1 MSLDVSNNFYDA
13 VLVHY
18 SMSFISIQDNI
29 FFNQLRSFILT
40 SRFIPPSLIYTAYD
54 AIVSKGFFNT
64 NATQIFAMSQ
74 AALSFQRRYFDA
86 TTNFIFPYLTIIVDV
101 VDGVVRG
108 IAWDDACVFCEESKC
123 IPNTYNFDG
132 TAATKETASQP
143 TNGCYFPKD
152 VCDAFHATQNY
163 VCDLKLYVVW
173 TGTDVNGNV
182 LMSSDSRFSAFPP
195 NRIQEKVLGSY
206 NSMLNEVGGWGQG
219 IKDKFGSL
227 FGNN

>member
-1 MSLDVSNNFYDA
+1 MSLDVSNIFYDA
-13 VLVHY
+13 VIVHY
-18 SMSFISIQDNI
+18 SVSFKHNDI

-40 SRFIPPSLIYTAYD
+40 SFHPSLSYYTAYD

>member
-1 MSLDVSNNFYDA
+1 MRLLYI
-13 VLVHY
+13 LVCLL
-18 SMSFISIQDNI
+18 SIQDNNI
-29 FFNQLRSFILT
+29 FSLNCAPLFSH
-40 SRFIPPSLIYTAYD
+40 RFIHPSLIYTAYD

-143 TNGCYFPKD
+143 TNGCYVPKD

-206 NSMLNEVGGWGQG
+206 NSMLSEVGGWGQG